1 MLFGDLWHNQLWHKQ
16 LRHNQ
21 LRQWL
26 VEGCY
31 KLMFG
36 IWHKYSS
43 WFKVAAVSSEY
54 NNNSDY
60 HISSLLGEKL
70 PQHWR
75 KAASAVRKTNRTRC
89 QQLMTVTSY
98 TSKNMHVVNVSI
110 TGISSALYSR
120 SPGRYYI
127 MYECNCIVPV
137 NTASC
142 ITIGYP

>member
-1 MLFGDLWHNQLWHKQ
+1 MVPDILAFEHSEKPRQLMLFGDLWHNQLW
-16 LRHNQ
+16 HNQ

-70 PQHWR
+70 PQQSEKQIR
-75 KAASAVRKTNRTRC
+75 
-89 QQLMTVTSY
+89 QD
-98 TSKNMHVVNVSI
+98 VS
-110 TGISSALYSR
+110 S
-120 SPGRYYI
+120 
-127 MYECNCIVPV
+127 
-137 NTASC
+137 
-142 ITIGYP
+142 